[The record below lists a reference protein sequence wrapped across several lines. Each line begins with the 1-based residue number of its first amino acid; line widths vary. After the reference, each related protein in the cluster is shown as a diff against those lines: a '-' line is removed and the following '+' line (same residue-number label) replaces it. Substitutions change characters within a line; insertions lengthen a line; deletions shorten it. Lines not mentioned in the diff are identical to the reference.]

1 MWYVEGKFP
10 WGIERYEM
18 LTREQSREIHGK
30 MSRSVIDRCNEN
42 GDGLQAIMVKSGL
55 LSNERKF
62 LNNSNNY

>member
-30 MSRSVIDRCNEN
+30 MSRS
-42 GDGLQAIMVKSGL
+42 GDGVISIMVKSGL
-55 LSNERKF
+55 M
-62 LNNSNNY
+62 NS